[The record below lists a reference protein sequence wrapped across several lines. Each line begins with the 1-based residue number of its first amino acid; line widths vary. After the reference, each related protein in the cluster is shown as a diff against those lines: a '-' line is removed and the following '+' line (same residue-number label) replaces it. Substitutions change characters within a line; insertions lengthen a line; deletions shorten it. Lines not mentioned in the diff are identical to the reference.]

1 MNNRTSNALQEK
13 FKHINGIIRSRK
25 SKDRYYNGQKKMNNR
40 TSNALQEKFE
50 HTNGIIRSRKS
61 KKARQYNDQQKK
73 DKQ

>member
-1 MNNRTSNALQEK
+1 MQEK
-13 FKHINGIIRSRK
+13 VEYRKGLSRSRK

-61 KKARQYNDQQKK
+61 KKVRQYNDQQKK